1 MGQLILVSDAESSV
15 HASLKLAGSL
25 LDVQVM
31 PNSPQELMAD
41 ARARHPALVVLEVG
55 QHEGLEVLTMLKSS
69 KDTRSIPVVVI
80 GGAERPDLRELSLEL
95 GAEAFVTKPVGAD
108 FLPKVLTWLKAR

>member
-1 MGQLILVSDAESSV
+1 MSQLILVSDAESSV
-15 HASLKLAGSL
+15 HASLSQAGSL

-31 PNSPQELMAD
+31 PDSLSELMAD
-41 ARARHPALVVLEVG
+41 ARARNPSLVVLDVG
-55 QHEGLEVLTMLKSS
+55 QDEGLEVLSMLKSS
-69 KDTRSIPVVVI
+69 KDTHSIPVVVI